1 MRTRFTAFAFIVFIT
16 ISCSKKGSDGSG
28 ESVDPLV
35 KESIVRGEA
44 VYKQSCLPCHMADGG
59 GAPPMNPPLTGTS
72 FVKGDKA
79 VLAGIVLKGMS
90 NEPVDGEKYHNV
102 MPAMDM
108 LNDEQIADVLTYVR
122 NSFGNKES
130 AVLSNDVKLVR
141 EKDPD

>member
-1 MRTRFTAFAFIVFIT
+1 MRSITAFIFFAIVT
-16 ISCSKKGSDGSG
+16 ISCSKKGSDASA
-28 ESVDPLV
+28 ESSDPSL
-35 KESIVRGEA
+35 KQSSTRGEA
-44 VYKQSCLPCHMADGG
+44 VYKQSCIACHMADGG

-102 MPAMDM
+102 MPALDM
-108 LNDEQIADVLTYVR
+108 LSDQQIADVLTYVR

-130 AVLSNDVKLVR
+130 AITADEVKLVR